1 MGNERPIGRS
11 NGENMVDIQ
20 RKSHAKRRLVL
31 GIVFGV
37 LILGGLVWFTKFL
50 YGLKPADPTVEK
62 SALYIDT
69 VKRGPMNREVHGL
82 GKLVPEEIRVVQ
94 AATSGRVEKKF
105 LEPGAQVNTSTI
117 LVELSNPTLEQET
130 MNAEWE
136 LKTAETTFTDR
147 KVTLDRD
154 QLTQEAEIARM
165 QSEHQQAELDY
176 QAKAQLAADGLF
188 PNLDLKLKKAAADQ
202 LRNRLEIEKKRM
214 EINKESVKAQLAN
227 QRTSIEQ
234 AKAVYAL
241 KKSQLDQLKIR
252 AGVSGVLQDLSVE
265 IGEQVS
271 MGAKLA
277 RVANPEK
284 LKASLN
290 VAETQAKDIQIGQE
304 VQINTRNEIIP
315 GKVIRIDPSVKEG
328 QVAVDVALHAA
339 LPKGAR
345 PDLSVDGTIILEKL
359 ENIVYVGHP
368 VQGQQDSQVGLFKLT
383 PDGKRAVRVSVK
395 LGRSSVSTIE
405 VKEGLKPG
413 DQVILSDMTQQDNV
427 DSIRLE

>member
-1 MGNERPIGRS
+1 VARAPAGRS
-11 NGENMVDIQ
+11 DGGNMVDIQ

-31 GIVFGV
+31 EIIFGV
-37 LILGGLVWFTKFL
+37 VILGGVVWFTKYL
-50 YGLKPADPTVEK
+50 YGLKPAEK
-62 SALYIDT
+62 VVDKATLYIDT
-69 VKRGPMNREVHGL
+69 VKRGPMNREVHGT

-105 LEPGAQVNTSTI
+105 LEPGAQVDPATI
-117 LVELSNPTLEQET
+117 LVELSNPTQKQET

-136 LKTAETTFTDR
+136 LKTAETTYRDR
-147 KVTLDRD
+147 EATLARD
-154 QLTQEAEIARM
+154 QMTQQAEIARM
-165 QSEHQQAELDY
+165 QSEYQQAELDY
-176 QAKAQLAADGLF
+176 QAKNQLTIDGLF
-188 PNLDLKLKKAAADQ
+188 PNLDLKKLKAAVDQ
-202 LRNRLEIEKKRM
+202 VRNRLEIEKKRM
-214 EINKESVKAQLAN
+214 EINKESIDAQLAN
-227 QRTSIEQ
+227 QCTSIEQ

-241 KKSQLDQLKIR
+241 RKSQLDQLKIR

-277 RVANPEK
+277 RVANPSK

-304 VQINTRNEIIP
+304 VSINTRNELIP
-315 GKVIRIDPSVKEG
+315 GKVTRIDPSVKDG
-328 QVAVDVALHAA
+328 QVAVDVALLAA

-345 PDLSVDGTIILEKL
+345 PDLSVDGTIVLERL

-368 VQGQQDSQVGLFKLT
+368 VQGRQDSQVGLFKLT
-383 PDGKRAVRVSVK
+383 PDGKRAIRVSVK
-395 LGRSSVSTIE
+395 LGRSAVSTIE

-413 DQVILSDMTQQDNV
+413 DQVILSDQPELENL